1 MWYLYITQSKLY
13 MHVRAGGC
21 SPFKYQ
27 TRTSRRHHCQKRAC
41 STNHTR
47 IIFKN
52 GISQGN
58 YMVTKSPVQWYP
70 RIFKSILNSSLT
82 YIKCLDYLHFQA
94 SFSPVFFLLQ
104 VQGLSC
110 DFCPEKRVCLGFI
123 EGTFSNLSL
132 QGRHFRG
139 GKDREEESIREDR
152 DKESQREGQGARG
165 REREKRSR
173 KEEIRSIRLPDK
185 LNQSINPRPFIT
197 PKMYILYTTSSE
209 WEKWSSS
216 IDYNNTC
223 QQKVDHILYLS
234 SMYTDFI
241 GGLIRANMSEPGL
254 DMKYVRHVWICYST
268 FIPKPRKPAF
278 IWDW

>member
-1 MWYLYITQSKLY
+1 MHLITRDCTSLRVSCTCTYKLVDVV
-13 MHVRAGGC
+13 H
-21 SPFKYQ
+21 SS
-27 TRTSRRHHCQKRAC
+27 TRRGLAEGIIAKCAC

-58 YMVTKSPVQWYP
+58 YMVTKLPVQWYP

-104 VQGLSC
+104 VQGVSC
-110 DFCPEKRVCLGFI
+110 DFCPEKVVCLGFI

-139 GKDREEESIREDR
+139 GKDREEGQGGSRREDR

-173 KEEIRSIRLPDK
+173 KEEIK
-185 LNQSINPRPFIT
+185 H
-197 PKMYILYTTSSE
+197 TTS
-209 WEKWSSS
+209 
-216 IDYNNTC
+216 
-223 QQKVDHILYLS
+223 
-234 SMYTDFI
+234 
-241 GGLIRANMSEPGL
+241 R
-254 DMKYVRHVWICYST
+254 
-268 FIPKPRKPAF
+268 
-278 IWDW
+278 